1 MAKEKMHHEPVNRD
15 PVDLSVMSARNL
27 DIKQQNA
34 RIGSRKMI
42 IAEIIL
48 PTAKAAE
55 AADEAMDEVLRDR
68 TMVAGPL
75 RSMILLNPMKNMV
88 AAQKKTV

>member
-1 MAKEKMHHEPVNRD
+1 MHLEQAKVGHTG
-15 PVDLSVMSARNL
+15 LSVMSARGS

-34 RIGSRKMI
+34 QISSRKMI

-55 AADEAMDEVLRDR
+55 AVDKAVDEVH
-68 TMVAGPL
+68 
-75 RSMILLNPMKNMV
+75 
-88 AAQKKTV
+88 

>member
-1 MAKEKMHHEPVNRD
+1 MHLKQAKVGHVG
-15 PVDLSVMSARNL
+15 LSVMSVRSS

-34 RIGSRKMI
+34 RISSRKMI

-55 AADEAMDEVLRDR
+55 AADEAVDEVH
-68 TMVAGPL
+68 
-75 RSMILLNPMKNMV
+75 
-88 AAQKKTV
+88 

>member
-1 MAKEKMHHEPVNRD
+1 M
-15 PVDLSVMSARNL
+15 SVRSS

-34 RIGSRKMI
+34 QISSRKMI

-48 PTAKAAE
+48 PTAKVAE
-55 AADEAMDEVLRDR
+55 AADEAVDEVHQDR

-75 RSMILLNPMKNMV
+75 RSRILLNPVMKKMV
-88 AAQKKTV
+88 TA

>member
-1 MAKEKMHHEPVNRD
+1 MRTICSGENRVRKRMRLELVNRGHAG
-15 PVDLSVMSARNL
+15 LSVMSARSS
-27 DIKQQNA
+27 DIKQRNA

-55 AADEAMDEVLRDR
+55 AADEAVDEVH
-68 TMVAGPL
+68 
-75 RSMILLNPMKNMV
+75 
-88 AAQKKTV
+88 

>member
-1 MAKEKMHHEPVNRD
+1 MHLKQAKVGHVG
-15 PVDLSVMSARNL
+15 LSIMSARSS

-34 RIGSRKMI
+34 WIGSRKMI

-55 AADEAMDEVLRDR
+55 AADKAVDKILQDR
-68 TMVAGPL
+68 TMVAGLL
-75 RSMILLNPMKNMV
+75 RSRILLNPVMKKV
-88 AAQKKTV
+88 VTT